1 MLYRL
6 FEMIVARLRR
16 GFTSQ
21 KKEMTNIQI
30 PLPVQS
36 SVFETPD
43 GDVFLAEDVLVG
55 LPAKVILYND
65 EVHTF
70 DEVTVQL
77 VKATG
82 CMATEAEALAFE
94 VDSRGLAC
102 VFDGELDE
110 CLRVSSVLEE
120 IALHT
125 AIEF

>member
-6 FEMIVARLRR
+6 LQRIVARLRR
-16 GFTSQ
+16 RLAT
-21 KKEMTNIQI
+21 TRPTPAQI
-30 PLPVQS
+30 WIPYPVQS

-43 GDVFLAEDVLVG
+43 GDVLVAEETFVG

-70 DEVTVQL
+70 DEVIMQL

-82 CMATEAEALAFE
+82 CMTSEAEILAFE

-102 VFDGELDE
+102 VYDGELDE

-125 AIEF
+125 AVEF

>member
-6 FEMIVARLRR
+6 FQMIVSRLRR
-16 GFTSQ
+16 GRASQ
-21 KKEMTNIQI
+21 QKEITHVQI
-30 PLPVQS
+30 SLPVQS

-43 GDVFLAEDVLVG
+43 GDVFVAEEVMVG

-70 DEVTVQL
+70 DEVTMQL

-102 VFDGELDE
+102 VYDGELDE

>member
-6 FEMIVARLRR
+6 FEKIVARLRR
-16 GFTSQ
+16 ALASQ
-21 KKEMTNIQI
+21 KKEITTIQI
-30 PLPVQS
+30 SLPVQS
-36 SVFETPD
+36 SVYETPD
-43 GDVFLAEDVLVG
+43 GDVLLAEDVLVG

-94 VDSRGLAC
+94 VNSRGLAC

-110 CLRVSSVLEE
+110 CLRVSSILEE

>member
-6 FEMIVARLRR
+6 FQMIVSRLRR
-16 GFTSQ
+16 GHASQ
-21 KKEMTNIQI
+21 QKEITHVQI
-30 PLPVQS
+30 SLPVQS

-43 GDVFLAEDVLVG
+43 GDVFVAEEVLVG

-70 DEVTVQL
+70 DEVTMQL

-102 VFDGELDE
+102 VYDGELDE